1 METAKIFLL
10 YSRHCFVLKCEEERA
25 KMFKS
30 RSWMKMADVFLGL
43 EGKYVVLKKSSEP
56 PAARL

>member
-10 YSRHCFVLKCEEERA
+10 YSRHCFVLKCGEERE

-43 EGKYVVLKKSSEP
+43 EGKYAVITRSSEP
-56 PAARL
+56 PAAPL